1 MTVGETQILLE
12 MMNFKSLPDQRL
24 HIHLHFV
31 VDLNGSLMNISPKTS
46 SNTSFILLNNEEE
59 RFTDD
64 EENSMRQLEMQKH
77 STEY

>member
-12 MMNFKSLPDQRL
+12 MMNFKSLPDQR
-24 HIHLHFV
+24 LHFV